1 MGKTIVNNN
10 IKLKSG
16 GGLLNDA
23 TDGLSVDTAYI
34 SNNSGNIAIL
44 AGENI
49 DGATLPVPVFIPST
63 SQAEALLLTQ
73 GAAESQK
80 NMNAAKWYANFFTL
94 GLSDKLTKVTLR
106 MQRYGSAA
114 GNVNLAVYAVDGSNK
129 PTGSALYTVSLD
141 SASIG
146 TSGEAD
152 YDFIFTSANLTQS
165 ATYALVVSYPGGSD
179 SPGGYPNYI
188 GLKANQTT
196 RVNGWI
202 STDSGSTWANSPDAY
217 FKIYGYQTGIV
228 AGSVSKSE
236 GDDPLRAR
244 FNGFATSLATAG
256 NSINVKL
263 YGVVTGFTGLTPGAK
278 YYVQDTRGTI
288 GTSAGSTSIIVGVAI
303 NSTSLYILQ
312 DFSKS

>member
-1 MGKTIVNNN
+1 MSRTYVNNN

-16 GGLLNDA
+16 GGIINGP
-23 TDGLSVDTAYI
+23 DGLEADTAYI
-34 SNNSGNIAIL
+34 L
-44 AGENI
+44 AGEDI

-63 SQAEALLLTQ
+63 SPAEALLLTQ
-73 GAAESQK
+73 GAAEG
-80 NMNAAKWYANFFTL
+80 MWHMYAAQWYANFFTL

-106 MQRYGSAA
+106 MQRKGSAA
-114 GNVNLAVYAVDGSNK
+114 GNVNLAVYAVDGSSK
-129 PTGSALYTVSLD
+129 PTGSALYTVSLN

-146 TSGEAD
+146 TGGEAD

-179 SPGGYPNYI
+179 SGSKYIWIYGYN
-188 GLKANQTT
+188 TT

-217 FKIYGYQTGIV
+217 FRIYGYQTGIV

>member
-1 MGKTIVNNN
+1 M
-10 IKLKSG
+10 LFRS
-16 GGLLNDA
+16 
-23 TDGLSVDTAYI
+23 
-34 SNNSGNIAIL
+34 
-44 AGENI
+44 
-49 DGATLPVPVFIPST
+49 
-63 SQAEALLLTQ
+63 
-73 GAAESQK
+73 
-80 NMNAAKWYANFFTL
+80 
-94 GLSDKLTKVTLR
+94 
-106 MQRYGSAA
+106 
-114 GNVNLAVYAVDGSNK
+114 VDGSSK
-129 PTGSALYTVSLD
+129 PTGSALYTVSLN

-146 TSGEAD
+146 TSQEAN

-165 ATYALVVSYPGGSD
+165 ATYALVVSYPGGSEA
-179 SPGGYPNYI
+179 GYPNVI
-188 GLKANQTT
+188 GLESNNTT
-196 RVNGWI
+196 RVNGWS
-202 STDSGSTWANSPDAY
+202 STDSGSTWGNSPDAY

-312 DFSKS
+312 DLSKS

>member
-1 MGKTIVNNN
+1 MAKTIVNNN

-16 GGLLNDA
+16 GGIVNDA
-23 TDGLSVDTAYI
+23 TDGLSVDATYI
-34 SNNSGNIAIL
+34 ANNSGNTISIL

-63 SQAEALLLTQ
+63 SPAEELLLTQ
-73 GAAESQK
+73 GAAEAHQK
-80 NMNAAKWYANFFTL
+80 NMYAAQWYANFFTL
-94 GLSDKLTKVTLR
+94 GLSDKITKVTLR
-106 MQRYGSAA
+106 MERYGSAA
-114 GNVNLAVYAVDGSNK
+114 GNVNLAVYEVDGSNK
-129 PTGSALYTVSLD
+129 PTGSALYTASLD

-146 TSGEAD
+146 ISGFAD

-165 ATYALVVSYPGGSD
+165 ATYALVVSYPGGSA
-179 SPGGYPNYI
+179 SNNI
-188 GLKANQTT
+188 WLRANQTT

-244 FNGFATSLATAG
+244 FNGFATSLATVG

>member
-1 MGKTIVNNN
+1 MPKNKVNNN

-16 GGLLNDA
+16 GGIINDA
-23 TDGLSVDTAYI
+23 TDGLSVDATY
-34 SNNSGNIAIL
+34 AIL

-73 GAAESQK
+73 GSSERQRNMYAAQ
-80 NMNAAKWYANFFTL
+80 WYANFFTL

-114 GNVNLAVYAVDGSNK
+114 GNVNLAVYEVDGSNK
-129 PTGSALYTVSLD
+129 PTGSALYTASLD
-141 SASIG
+141 SASIAPG
-146 TSGEAD
+146 GEAD

-165 ATYALVVSYPGGSD
+165 ATYALVVSYPGGD
-179 SPGGYPNYI
+179 YI
-188 GLKANQTT
+188 GLKTNNTT

-202 STDSGSTWANSPDAY
+202 STDSGSTWNNSPDAY
-217 FKIYGYQTGIV
+217 FRIYGYQTGIV

>member
-16 GGLLNDA
+16 GGIINDA
-23 TDGLSVDTAYI
+23 TDGLSVDTAH
-34 SNNSGNIAIL
+34 IL

-80 NMNAAKWYANFFTL
+80 NMYAAKWYANFFTL

-106 MQRYGSAA
+106 MQRAGSAA
-114 GNVNLAVYAVDGSNK
+114 GNVNLAVYEVDGSSK

-146 TSGEAD
+146 TGEYAD
-152 YDFIFTSANLTQS
+152 YDFIFTSVNLTQS
-165 ATYALVVSYPGGSD
+165 ATYALVVSYPGGIA
-179 SPGGYPNYI
+179 GNYI
-188 GLKANQTT
+188 WINSNNTT

-217 FKIYGYQTGIV
+217 FRIYGYQTGIV

-244 FNGFATSLATAG
+244 FNGFATSLATVG

>member
-1 MGKTIVNNN
+1 MAKTIVNNN

-16 GGLLNDA
+16 GGVINDA
-23 TDGLSVDTAYI
+23 ADGLSVDTAYI
-34 SNNSGNIAIL
+34 ANNSGNTIAIL

-49 DGATLPVPVFIPST
+49 DGETLPVPVFIPST

-73 GAAESQK
+73 GAPEQQK
-80 NMNAAKWYANFFTL
+80 NMYAARWYANFFTL
-94 GLSDKLTKVTLR
+94 GLYDKLTKVTLR
-106 MQRYGSAA
+106 MQRGGSAA
-114 GNVNLAVYAVDGSNK
+114 GNVNLSVYAVDGSSK

-146 TSGEAD
+146 TSGESN

-165 ATYALVVSYPGGSD
+165 ATYALVVSYPGGSID
-179 SPGGYPNYI
+179 NYI
-188 GLKANQTT
+188 GLKSNNTT

-202 STDSGSTWANSPDAY
+202 STDSGSTWANSPDPY

-312 DFSKS
+312 DLSKS

>member
-1 MGKTIVNNN
+1 
-10 IKLKSG
+10 
-16 GGLLNDA
+16 
-23 TDGLSVDTAYI
+23 LSVDTAYI
-34 SNNSGNIAIL
+34 ANNSGNTIAIL

-63 SQAEALLLTQ
+63 SPAEALLLTQ
-73 GAAESQK
+73 GTAESQK
-80 NMNAAKWYANFFTL
+80 SMYAEQWYANFFTL
-94 GLSDKLTKVTLR
+94 GLSDKLTKVTLI
-106 MQRYGSAA
+106 MQRVGSAA
-114 GNVNLAVYAVDGSNK
+114 GNVNLAVYEVDGSNK
-129 PTGSALYTVSLD
+129 PTGSALYTASLD

-146 TSGEAD
+146 TGEYAD

-165 ATYALVVSYPGGSD
+165 ATYALVVSYPGGSAGG
-179 SPGGYPNYI
+179 SPNFI
-188 GLKANQTT
+188 GLKSNHTT
-196 RVNGWI
+196 RVNGWS
-202 STDSGSTWANSPDAY
+202 STDSGSTWANSPDPY
-217 FKIYGYQTGIV
+217 FKFYGYQTGIV

-244 FNGFATSLATAG
+244 FNGFATSLATVG

>member
-1 MGKTIVNNN
+1 MAKTIVNNN

-16 GGLLNDA
+16 GGIINDA
-23 TDGLSVDTAYI
+23 TDGLSVDATY
-34 SNNSGNIAIL
+34 AIL

-63 SQAEALLLTQ
+63 SPAEALLLTQ
-73 GAAESQK
+73 GASESQK
-80 NMNAAKWYANFFTL
+80 SMYAAKWYANFFTL

-114 GNVNLAVYAVDGSNK
+114 GNVNLAVYAVDGSSK

-141 SASIG
+141 SASIE
-146 TSGEAD
+146 TSEEAD

-179 SPGGYPNYI
+179 GGSPNYI
-188 GLKANQTT
+188 GLSSNSTT

-202 STDSGSTWANSPDAY
+202 SYDSGKSWVSSRDAY
-217 FKIYGYQTGIV
+217 FRIYGYQTGIV
-228 AGSVSKSE
+228 AGSVSKSQ